1 MKKMGRKWKLL
12 CAGLVAA
19 GVLVAGVPGEQMPVA
34 EAMYSVKDAEYH
46 WYKVPTEE
54 QKAFMVAASHG
65 DYGMVKELIDSGV
78 DVNGVYMMGNVGYT
92 AFEAA
97 YIKNH
102 RDIMQLLLENGADVN
117 GYYNFNGEYRSYL
130 LQEAGLWEPRL
141 ETIQYLVN
149 WGADVNVTNELGNAL
164 EIYIGGIID
173 ATEYNHT
180 YRVDDDSYLEIARFL
195 LDKGINPNAKDHWGE
210 NAFISAIG
218 GNYKK
223 IGGYNLG
230 RWYSMAQLLADY
242 GADYTA
248 RDRNGKDAVQIALDS
263 NDLRLYKMM
272 KAIIARGPQPSKYQP
287 PAGTAI
293 SIDKPGGSRTGTV
306 AQSHAGRGATAT
318 KFSEVFVKYND
329 ASNAVY
335 NELTKS
341 LKVDMTKP
349 EQKKAALSKEADA
362 IKELRKLNEKMAK
375 EDPLKGLKG
384 YSVGEREKFTDAF
397 DGIREKN
404 EAMIAYMEYCV
415 AHPDDAQEDQ
425 LTALTQAVLTAH
437 ETQKQRV
444 DDVLALIKN

>member
-1 MKKMGRKWKLL
+1 M
-12 CAGLVAA
+12 
-19 GVLVAGVPGEQMPVA
+19 
-34 EAMYSVKDAEYH
+34 
-46 WYKVPTEE
+46 
-54 QKAFMVAASHG
+54 
-65 DYGMVKELIDSGV
+65 
-78 DVNGVYMMGNVGYT
+78 
-92 AFEAA
+92 
-97 YIKNH
+97 
-102 RDIMQLLLENGADVN
+102 
-117 GYYNFNGEYRSYL
+117 
-130 LQEAGLWEPRL
+130 

-329 ASNAVY
+329 ASNVIY

-349 EQKKAALSKEADA
+349 EQKKAALAKEADA